1 MPERSRSRDTT
12 GRERID
18 RARREKR
25 AIVEQLFA
33 RAKVA
38 FPPRQVLLRAFKKD
52 KRLEV
57 WAAAKAKG
65 PLTHVTSYQVC
76 YASGV
81 IGPKRREGDLQVPE
95 GFYRLSFFKAKSDY
109 HMAMQVSYP
118 NTSDRILGDPRTPGG
133 EIMVHGDCVS
143 IGCLAMSDERIE
155 ELWLITRAAPR
166 PIRIHIFPSR
176 DMKGLIASA
185 AHPQHE
191 AFWRNLM
198 LGHDRF
204 AKDHVIPG
212 VRVKADGS
220 YSFY

>member
-25 AIVEQLFA
+25 AIVKQLFA
-33 RAKVA
+33 AAKVR
-38 FPPRQVLLRAFKKD
+38 FPPRQVLLRAFKKEN
-52 KRLEV
+52 RIEV
-57 WAAAKAKG
+57 WAATKAAG
-65 PLTHVTSYQVC
+65 ALSHVTTYQVC
-76 YASGV
+76 YASGEL
-81 IGPKRREGDLQVPE
+81 GPKRREGDLQVPE

-118 NTSDRILGDPRTPGG
+118 NTSDRILGDPHKPGG

-155 ELWLITRAAPR
+155 ELWLITRAAPL

-176 DMKGLIASA
+176 DIEGLIASRKY
-185 AHPQHE
+185 PQHE
-191 AFWRNLM
+191 AFWRNLKT
-198 LGHDRF
+198 GFDRF
-204 AKDHVIPG
+204 NKDHVVPG
-212 VRVKADGS
+212 VRVNTKGS